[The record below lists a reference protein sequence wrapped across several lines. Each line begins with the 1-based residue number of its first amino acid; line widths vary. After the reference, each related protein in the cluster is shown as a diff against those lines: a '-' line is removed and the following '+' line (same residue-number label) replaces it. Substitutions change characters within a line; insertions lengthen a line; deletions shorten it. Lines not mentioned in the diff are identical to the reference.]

1 MWVTFGTFS
10 FSSPR
15 KKEREKKKERKK
27 ERKEERKRKKEKE
40 RKEERKRKKEK
51 ERQILFST
59 PRKKIYIQQSDR
71 GESP

>member
-15 KKEREKKKERKK
+15 KKEREKK
-27 ERKEERKRKKEKE
+27 KE

-59 PRKKIYIQQSDR
+59 PRKKIYIQQSDG